1 MNKLVGRDTSDKLSS
16 NREDAESTA
25 GTNDEVI
32 IEVQGIDGCHASTEK
47 RKTVHAETK
56 SDVLARYKG
65 NPNPKKKII
74 PKKTRKCFCTCYTL
88 RKWMGCALVDLH
100 AAILKGDIQ
109 AASKTL
115 NRLSTTNPP
124 KINEY
129 CKNGTTALSLATKVQ
144 DVGIVELF
152 AEAKDC
158 DVGRQDRDHSI
169 TQSML
174 ALWR

>member
-1 MNKLVGRDTSDKLSS
+1 MGR
-16 NREDAESTA
+16 
-25 GTNDEVI
+25 
-32 IEVQGIDGCHASTEK
+32 
-47 RKTVHAETK
+47 
-56 SDVLARYKG
+56 
-65 NPNPKKKII
+65 
-74 PKKTRKCFCTCYTL
+74 
-88 RKWMGCALVDLH
+88 ALVDLH
-100 AAILKGDIQ
+100 TAILKGDIQ

-124 KINEY
+124 KINKY
-129 CKNGTTALSLATKVQ
+129 CENGATAISLATKVQ
-144 DVGIVELF
+144 EVRIVELF